1 VLACINDG
9 DLRAPGEPC
18 PGPNAPG
25 GRGRRQFADFFIGQT
40 APDLRGRHPLNAI
53 PGHKPQARAR
63 PDYDAVQNIPIVVQD
78 PVQRSKGTPGPGDN
92 RCPLLQRRVG
102 KGRPSSFT
110 AHTPCRIWTLGD
122 SSWPYVLRIA
132 GTFAYSPQRPRP
144 ASWQETGQ
152 RPCGRQKDLLSELH
166 PGDIIVRMSPGEA
179 DHVKLAFAG
188 RHQPAHP
195 GALPPKTT
203 THSWIGP
210 KRGWTRNGPR
220 PVVAGDRRAGSPCA
234 AAACALQGA
243 VAFF

>member
-1 VLACINDG
+1 VLACINEG
-9 DLRAPGEPC
+9 ELRAPGEPC

-25 GRGRRQFADFFIGQT
+25 GRGRRQFADFFIGQK
-40 APDLRGRHPLNAI
+40 ASDLRGRHPLDAI
-53 PGHKPQARAR
+53 PATNRRPAPVLTTMPCRISPLSSRTRSSVPKAR
-63 PDYDAVQNIPIVVQD
+63 PDREIAGVPFFSAVWA
-78 PVQRSKGTPGPGDN
+78 T
-92 RCPLLQRRVG
+92 
-102 KGRPSSFT
+102 GRPSSFT
-110 AHTPCRIWTLGD
+110 AHTPCGIWTLGD